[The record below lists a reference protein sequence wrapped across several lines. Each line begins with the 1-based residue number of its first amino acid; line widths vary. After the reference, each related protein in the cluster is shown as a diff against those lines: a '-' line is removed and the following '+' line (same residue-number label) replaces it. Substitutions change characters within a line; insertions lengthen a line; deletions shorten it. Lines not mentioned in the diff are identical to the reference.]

1 MTTKLSIVG
10 LSDQGALAQLVYRST
25 SVTGVTSALEM
36 SDILAEARP
45 RNAQLGITGILT
57 AVDGMFVQLIE
68 GPVASIESLLIR
80 LGQDRRHTDI
90 EVVDRRLIDDRAFG
104 DWDMVSPRFAPAEL
118 TALANLLSTGAPA
131 LDDLIEVLSRALKRQ
146 EAVLEG
152 RDRHLVQTRLTE
164 TSFLVGRVEPDV

>member
-1 MTTKLSIVG
+1 MTVKLSIVG
-10 LSDQGALAQLVYRST
+10 LSDNGALAQLVYRST
-25 SVTGVTSALEM
+25 SVTGVASALEM

-68 GPVASIESLLIR
+68 GPVASIEGLLVR
-80 LGQDRRHTDI
+80 LAQDRRHTDL
-90 EVVDRRLIDDRAFG
+90 EVVDRRLTDDRAFG

-118 TALANLLSTGAPA
+118 TALSRLLASGAPS
-131 LDDLIEVLSRALKRQ
+131 LDELIEVLSRACKRQ

-152 RDRHLVQTRLTE
+152 RDRPLAQTALAE
-164 TSFLVGRVEPDV
+164 TRFLVDRVEPDI